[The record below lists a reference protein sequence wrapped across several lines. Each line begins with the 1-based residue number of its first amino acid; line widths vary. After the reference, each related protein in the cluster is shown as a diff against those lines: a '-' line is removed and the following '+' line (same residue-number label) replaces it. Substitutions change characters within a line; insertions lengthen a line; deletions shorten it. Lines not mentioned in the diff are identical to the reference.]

1 MLSEELL
8 AIADRWWAG
17 DFACRPEA
25 LRPEIP
31 HVQAHAGRMTAAPG
45 IWILLVGPA
54 PLVSAPSAAVDS
66 IADRARGW
74 SRARVMDPAALAKDV
89 EHLEVGTIVGPA
101 FIGYGTAETLDLAQ
115 ARGARVLTPTD
126 EAAVARLRAACADE
140 AWEHG
145 GSDARAV
152 PTFGCFDE
160 RGELLALAGY
170 RTWAQEI
177 AHLSI
182 VAAPEHQG
190 RGHASSAVA
199 CAAQHA
205 LEAGLLPQ
213 YRTLAANAPSMG
225 IARKLGFECYGYS
238 VFIRLGAGPRT

>member
-1 MLSEELL
+1 LAAAAPTHRDGGLHFATASRVARRSATVLSEELL

-101 FIGYGTAETLDLAQ
+101 
-115 ARGARVLTPTD
+115 
-126 EAAVARLRAACADE
+126 
-140 AWEHG
+140 
-145 GSDARAV
+145 S
-152 PTFGCFDE
+152 
-160 RGELLALAGY
+160 
-170 RTWAQEI
+170 
-177 AHLSI
+177 
-182 VAAPEHQG
+182 
-190 RGHASSAVA
+190 
-199 CAAQHA
+199 
-205 LEAGLLPQ
+205 
-213 YRTLAANAPSMG
+213 
-225 IARKLGFECYGYS
+225 
-238 VFIRLGAGPRT
+238 